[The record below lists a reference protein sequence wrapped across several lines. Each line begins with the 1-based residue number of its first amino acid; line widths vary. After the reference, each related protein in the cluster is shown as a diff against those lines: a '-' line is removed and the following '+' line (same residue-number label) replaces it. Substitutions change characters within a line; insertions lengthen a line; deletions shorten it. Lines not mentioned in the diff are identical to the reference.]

1 MNKVFFIPVWVLCV
15 TVWVLEKTM
24 LCIDLY
30 VLCIKHVRVGMHTL
44 IASQCTAPHW
54 PAAATPGRQ
63 GKGQIHHCHE
73 THQIRLS
80 LTTEERLWPMLR
92 GLPWLELGWAELV
105 SAPPIGPVAS
115 PAWVWALTVLLWES
129 SETLFPYLL
138 SERVCGVVEPVKA
151 VGPPLDSAVH
161 SQRESISSDK
171 F

>member
-1 MNKVFFIPVWVLCV
+1 MDKVFFIPVWVLCV
-15 TVWVLEKTM
+15 TMWVLEKTM

-54 PAAATPGRQ
+54 PAGATPGRQ

-73 THQIRLS
+73 THQIWLS
-80 LTTEERLWPMLR
+80 LTTEERLWPVLR

-129 SETLFPYLL
+129 SETFSIVAVWKSLWGSWACEGCGTTLGL
-138 SERVCGVVEPVKA
+138 SCAQPEG
-151 VGPPLDSAVH
+151 
-161 SQRESISSDK
+161 IN
-171 F
+171 